1 MSGRV
6 GAAPECGARMVL
18 MSSPVCRLRA
28 ASAARARRRAAGFA
42 TAGGSPMRRQGVR
55 PRGRGSPVAHARNRA
70 CGKDRI
76 ERYIE
81 QWHIGRI
88 PNI

>member
-1 MSGRV
+1 
-6 GAAPECGARMVL
+6 
-18 MSSPVCRLRA
+18 
-28 ASAARARRRAAGFA
+28 
-42 TAGGSPMRRQGVR
+42 MRRQGVR
-55 PRGRGSPVAHARNRA
+55 PRGRGSPVAHAHNRA